1 MFKEHQQVALRNKLS
16 TLVNKIVN
24 KFYFTEQN
32 KNQKLLNYSSIATK
46 KLSKLG
52 KTKTR
57 KRKENKTRNI
67 NYEIYVHLKAN
78 KWK

>member
-32 KNQKLLNYSSIATK
+32 KNQNVKLFKYSNK
-46 KLSKLG
+46 K
-52 KTKTR
+52 
-57 KRKENKTRNI
+57 I
-67 NYEIYVHLKAN
+67 D
-78 KWK
+78 